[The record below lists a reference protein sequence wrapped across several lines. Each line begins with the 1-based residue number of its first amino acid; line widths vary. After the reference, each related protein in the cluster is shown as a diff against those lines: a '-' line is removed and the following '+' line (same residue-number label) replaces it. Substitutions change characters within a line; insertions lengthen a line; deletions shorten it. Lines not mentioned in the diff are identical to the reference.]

1 MKIWSIIICQISY
14 LDLYPYLNYI
24 IYYIYIEVM
33 NIMRNHLTFR
43 NWQLSKLK
51 IMRARISKMSKK
63 AQMIWSIR
71 VIRLSSFT
79 RPIVISITKHMNVL
93 KMEKRLKKPTL
104 ATLLKTFDAI
114 MLNSLAIIMIQEA
127 GKRVKKVMKQNM

>member
-1 MKIWSIIICQISY
+1 
-14 LDLYPYLNYI
+14 
-24 IYYIYIEVM
+24 
-33 NIMRNHLTFR
+33 
-43 NWQLSKLK
+43 
-51 IMRARISKMSKK
+51 MSKK

-114 MLNSLAIIMIQEA
+114 MLNSLAIIMI
-127 GKRVKKVMKQNM
+127 